1 MGRLLRVD
9 TIDSQQQTASTS
21 HVHAAAFRR
30 ERNLANRGSAA
41 GMGYLQIPEPVHA
54 NKAFNG

>member
-1 MGRLLRVD
+1 MGRLLRAGA
-9 TIDSQQQTASTS
+9 IDSQQQTASS
-21 HVHAAAFRR
+21 SDVHAAAFRG

-54 NKAFNG
+54 TGV